1 MQLSLCVTVQFMVI
15 PSTVKPFTELRTA
28 TVLPQKVEEKFC
40 GGGWEGKGNR
50 PDILKATEGQARV
63 LADWLL

>member
-28 TVLPQKVEEKFC
+28 TVLPQKAEEKFR
-40 GGGWEGKGNR
+40 GGGTEGKGNR
-50 PDILKATEGQARV
+50 ADILKATEGKARV
-63 LADWLL
+63 LAGWLL

>member
-1 MQLSLCVTVQFMVI
+1 MQLSLCVTVQFMAI

-40 GGGWEGKGNR
+40 GGGAEGKGNR
-50 PDILKATEGQARV
+50 ADILKATEGEARV
-63 LADWLL
+63 LAGWLL